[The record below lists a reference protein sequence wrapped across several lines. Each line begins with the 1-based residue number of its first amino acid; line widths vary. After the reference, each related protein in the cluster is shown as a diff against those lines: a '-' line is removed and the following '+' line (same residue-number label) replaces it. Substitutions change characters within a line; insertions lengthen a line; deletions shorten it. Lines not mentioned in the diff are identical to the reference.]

1 MGSPDLESNWGQSM
15 NTNSSMTSIRE
26 NKQLLAEEVF
36 QHIGAQIVDG
46 VLEPGYRIR
55 DVDVAEELHVSR
67 TPVREAL
74 QRLERLGLVTM
85 YPSRYTEVTEVTPET
100 VEQTLEF
107 AGYQAGIAARM
118 GVARMSQ
125 EERESLAEL
134 VEEMYTALDDDVHIS
149 NTRWA
154 VFSFLSA
161 RSRNAQHQVLIN
173 DASMALFRNLRGW
186 SVPENDRERMLQVY
200 RGFHDAVLRGDADE
214 AERQARLMH
223 YV

>member
-15 NTNSSMTSIRE
+15 NTNNSMTSIRE
-26 NKQLLAEEVF
+26 SKQLLAEEVF

-46 VLEPGYRIR
+46 VLEPGHRIR

-85 YPSRYTEVTEVTPET
+85 YPSRYTEVTAVTPET

-107 AGYQAGIAARM
+107 AGYQAGMAARM
-118 GVARMSQ
+118 GVARMSPH
-125 EERESLAEL
+125 EREDLAAL
-134 VEEMYTALDDDVHIS
+134 VEEMYTAHDDVTIS
-149 NTRWA
+149 QTRWA
-154 VFSFLSA
+154 VFSFLSD
-161 RSRNAQHQVLIN
+161 RSRNVQHQVLIN

-186 SVPENDRERMLQVY
+186 RVPEDDRGRMLDVY
-200 RGFHDAVLRGDADE
+200 RDFRCLLYTSPSPRDGLLSRMPSSA
-214 AERQARLMH
+214 
-223 YV
+223 

>member
-1 MGSPDLESNWGQSM
+1 MGGSDLESNWGQSM
-15 NTNSSMTSIRE
+15 NSNSSMTSIRE
-26 NKQLLAEEVF
+26 SKQLLAEEVF

-46 VLEPGYRIR
+46 VLEPGHRIR

-85 YPSRYTEVTEVTPET
+85 YPSRYTEVTAVTPET

-107 AGYQAGIAARM
+107 AGYQAGMAARM
-118 GVARMSQ
+118 GVARMTQ
-125 EERESLAEL
+125 HDRETLADL
-134 VEEMYTALDDDVHIS
+134 VEEMFTALDDDVRIS
-149 NTRWA
+149 HTRWA
-154 VFSFLSA
+154 VFSFLSE
-161 RSRNAQHQVLIN
+161 RSRNVQHQVLIN

-186 SVPENDRERMLQVY
+186 TVPDDDRERMLQVY
-200 RGFHDAVLRGDADE
+200 RDFRLAVLRGDADD
-214 AERQARLMH
+214 AERLARLMH

>member
-15 NTNSSMTSIRE
+15 NTNNSMTSIRE
-26 NKQLLAEEVF
+26 SKQLLAEEVF

-46 VLEPGYRIR
+46 VLEPGHRIR

-85 YPSRYTEVTEVTPET
+85 YPSRYTEVTAVTPET

-107 AGYQAGIAARM
+107 AGYQAGMAARM
-118 GVARMSQ
+118 GVARMSPH
-125 EERESLAEL
+125 EREDLAAL
-134 VEEMYTALDDDVHIS
+134 VEEMYTAHDDVTIS
-149 NTRWA
+149 QTRWA
-154 VFSFLSA
+154 VFSFLSD
-161 RSRNAQHQVLIN
+161 RSRNVQHQVLIN

-186 SVPENDRERMLQVY
+186 RVPEDDRGRMLDVY
-200 RGFHDAVLRGDADE
+200 RDFRDAVLRGDADD
-214 AERQARLMH
+214 AEHLARRMH

>member
-1 MGSPDLESNWGQSM
+1 MGGPDLESNWGQSM
-15 NTNSSMTSIRE
+15 SNNSSLTSIRE
-26 NKQLLAEEVF
+26 SKQLLAEEVF
-36 QHIGAQIVDG
+36 QHIGAQIVEG
-46 VLEPGYRIR
+46 VLEPGHRIR

-85 YPSRYTEVTEVTPET
+85 YPSRYTEVTAVTPEI

-107 AGYQAGIAARM
+107 AGYQAGMAARM
-118 GVARMSQ
+118 GVARMTPH
-125 EERESLAEL
+125 ERQSLASLIEQ
-134 VEEMYTALDDDVHIS
+134 MYTRLDDDVHIS

-154 VFSFLSA
+154 VFSFLSE
-161 RSRNAQHQVLIN
+161 RSRNLQHQVLIN

-186 SVPENDRERMLQVY
+186 SVPEDDRERMLQVY
-200 RGFHDAVLRGDADE
+200 RDFHDAVLRGDADE
-214 AERQARLMH
+214 AERFARLMH

>member
-1 MGSPDLESNWGQSM
+1 M
-15 NTNSSMTSIRE
+15 NTNNSMTSIRE
-26 NKQLLAEEVF
+26 SKQLLAEEVF

-46 VLEPGYRIR
+46 VLEPGHRIR

-85 YPSRYTEVTEVTPET
+85 YPSRYTEVTAVTPET

-107 AGYQAGIAARM
+107 AGYQAGMAARM
-118 GVARMSQ
+118 GVARMSPH
-125 EERESLAEL
+125 EREDLAAL
-134 VEEMYTALDDDVHIS
+134 VEEMYTAHDDVTIS
-149 NTRWA
+149 QTRWA
-154 VFSFLSA
+154 VFSFLSD
-161 RSRNAQHQVLIN
+161 RSRNVQHQVLIN

-186 SVPENDRERMLQVY
+186 RVPEDDRGRMLDVY
-200 RGFHDAVLRGDADE
+200 RDFRDAVLRGDADD
-214 AERQARLMH
+214 AEQLARRMH

>member
-15 NTNSSMTSIRE
+15 NTNSSMTSVRE
-26 NKQLLAEEVF
+26 SKQLLAEEVF

-85 YPSRYTEVTEVTPET
+85 YPSRYTEVTAVTPET

-107 AGYQAGIAARM
+107 AGYQAGMAARM

-125 EERESLAEL
+125 EERESLAAL

-154 VFSFLSA
+154 VFSFLST

-200 RGFHDAVLRGDADE
+200 RDFHDAVLRGDADD

>member
-1 MGSPDLESNWGQSM
+1 M
-15 NTNSSMTSIRE
+15 NNNTSMTSVRE
-26 NKQLLAEEVF
+26 SKQLLAEEVF

-85 YPSRYTEVTEVTPET
+85 YPSRYTEVTAVTPET

-118 GVARMSQ
+118 GIARMSQ

-161 RSRNAQHQVLIN
+161 RSRNLQHQVLIN

-186 SVPENDRERMLQVY
+186 SVPENDRERMLLVY
-200 RGFHDAVLRGDADE
+200 RNFHDAVLRGDADE